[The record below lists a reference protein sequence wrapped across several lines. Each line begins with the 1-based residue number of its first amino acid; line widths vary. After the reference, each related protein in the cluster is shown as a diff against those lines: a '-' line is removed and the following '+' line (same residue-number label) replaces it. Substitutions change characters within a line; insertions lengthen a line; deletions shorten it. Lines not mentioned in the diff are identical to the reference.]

1 MKRILKF
8 LITVL
13 FVGAIVYQF
22 RSSLGPQFLPL
33 FDNFKNNITEIL
45 VPQVP
50 CENPIPYNLGTFD
63 TKFNISKEYFL
74 SALLDAEAVWEK
86 PQGRVF
92 GKNLFLYTPTNNKSD
107 VLKINLIYDFRQQAT
122 SKLASLGIV
131 VKDNRASYD
140 MLKIKFTSLS
150 AKYETEKNSFAL
162 RLDAFNKRKFAY
174 EEEVNSWNK
183 KGGAP
188 QAEYDRLQ
196 AENLALETESKALL
210 NMQNNINSMAD
221 EINALIVALNR
232 LVATL
237 NLSVEKYNTTNTSR
251 GESFEE
257 GVYSSDGSS
266 RQIDI
271 YEFSSRAKLVRV
283 LAHELGHALGLEH
296 VNDPKAM
303 MYELNQGNS
312 EVLSDTDIVQLK
324 MKCNVQ

>member
-1 MKRILKF
+1 MKKILKF
-8 LITVL
+8 L
-13 FVGAIVYQF
+13 FIVFFIGGVAYQF
-22 RSSLGPQFLPL
+22 RSTLSPQLLPIL
-33 FDNFKNNITEIL
+33 NNIKNNVTG
-45 VPQVP
+45 VFVSQVP
-50 CENPIPYNLGTFD
+50 CENPIPYSLGTFD

-74 SALLDAEAVWEK
+74 SALTDAEAVWEK
-86 PQGRVF
+86 PL
-92 GKNLFLYTPTNNKSD
+92 GKNLFLYTPANTKSD
-107 VLKINLIYDFRQQAT
+107 VLKVNLVYDFRQQAT

-140 MLKIKFTSLS
+140 MLKIKFTSLT
-150 AKYETEKNSFAL
+150 AEYEVQKTSFSS
-162 RLDAFNKRKFAY
+162 RIDAFNKRKLAY

-196 AENLALETESKALL
+196 AENLALDAESKALL
-210 NMQNNINSMAD
+210 NIQNNINNMAD
-221 EINALIVALNR
+221 EINALVVALNR

-257 GVYSSDGSS
+257 GVYSSDGLN

-271 YEFSSRAKLVRV
+271 YEFSSRTKLVRV

-296 VNDPKAM
+296 VKDPKAI

-312 EVLSDTDIVQLK
+312 EVLSATDITQLK
-324 MKCNVQ
+324 IKCNVQ

>member
-1 MKRILKF
+1 MKKLFKF
-8 LITVL
+8 LFVL
-13 FVGAIVYQF
+13 LFLGGIFYQF
-22 RSSLGPQFLPL
+22 RSILRPQFLPII
-33 FDNFKNNITEIL
+33 DNVKNNVSE
-45 VPQVP
+45 VFVKQVP
-50 CENPIPYNLGTFD
+50 CAEPIPYNLGTFD
-63 TKFNISKEYFL
+63 TQFNISKEYFL
-74 SALLDAEAVWEK
+74 SALTDAEAIWEK
-86 PQGRVF
+86 PA
-92 GKNLFLYTPTNNKSD
+92 GKNLFIYSPTNATSND
-107 VLKINLIYDFRQQAT
+107 LKINLVYDYRQQAT

-150 AKYETEKNSFAL
+150 AEYELQKNSFAS
-162 RLDAFNKRKFAY
+162 RIDAFNKRKLAY

-196 AENLALETESKALL
+196 AENLALEAESKALL

-221 EINALIVALNR
+221 EINALVVVLNR
-232 LVATL
+232 LVSTL
-237 NLSVEKYNTTNTSR
+237 NLSVEKYNTTNASR

-257 GVYSSDGSS
+257 GVYSSDGSN

-283 LAHELGHALGLEH
+283 LAHELGHALGLDH
-296 VNDPKAM
+296 VKDSKAI

-312 EVLSDTDIVQLK
+312 EVLSATDITQLK
-324 MKCNVQ
+324 TKCQIK